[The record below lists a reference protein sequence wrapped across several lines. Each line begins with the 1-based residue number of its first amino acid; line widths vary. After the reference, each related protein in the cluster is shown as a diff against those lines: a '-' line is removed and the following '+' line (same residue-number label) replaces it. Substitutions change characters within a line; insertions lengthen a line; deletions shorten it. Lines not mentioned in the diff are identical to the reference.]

1 MITMKKSI
9 FSKEVDFNSCPAKWG
24 KVKLKFLVKINQHTL
39 PETTR
44 NDLEIEYID
53 IGNVDKTKGI
63 IETEKYYFED
73 APSRARR
80 IVKKGDII
88 VSTVRTYLQAI
99 AEITERKNNLIVSTG
114 FAVFTPTNIFNRY
127 ATYFIKSEYFVN
139 QVMSQSVGVSYP
151 AISPSKLAS
160 IKILVPGK
168 NEQRSIAAFLDR
180 ETARIDALIEKKQQL
195 IALLKEKRTA
205 LITRAVTKGIG
216 ALSGAETPKMKPS
229 GIEWLGEIPEHWEVK
244 RLRYLLQI
252 TTGEK
257 DTENREENG
266 VYPFYVR
273 SQTVERI
280 STYSYDGEAILTAG
294 DGVGVCKVWH
304 HVNAKFD
311 FHQRV
316 YMLYKFRGV
325 TGRFLFYF
333 LKELFVHEV
342 LKLSAKSTV
351 DSLRL
356 HMFQNF
362 PVAVPNSIIEQRRIG
377 EFLNAKTR
385 KIDDLV
391 VKVNHAIEKL
401 REYRTALISAAVTGK
416 VRMGE

>member
-1 MITMKKSI
+1 MKYKAYKNYADGI
-9 FSKEVDFNSCPAKWG
+9 NDWIGEIPEHWKFI
-24 KVKLKFLVKINQHTL
+24 KLKFTCEIKMGQSPDSNDYIEDIEALPFLQGNADFNKLYPTASIYCNTANKVAFRNEILLSVRAPIGALNIADREYGIGRGLCSINPKNIYQKYLYYQLLFKNNELNSIGTGSTFTAISIDEIKNLSFIIPPLPEQHT
-39 PETTR
+39 
-44 NDLEIEYID
+44 
-53 IGNVDKTKGI
+53 
-63 IETEKYYFED
+63 
-73 APSRARR
+73 
-80 IVKKGDII
+80 
-88 VSTVRTYLQAI
+88 
-99 AEITERKNNLIVSTG
+99 
-114 FAVFTPTNIFNRY
+114 
-127 ATYFIKSEYFVN
+127 
-139 QVMSQSVGVSYP
+139 
-151 AISPSKLAS
+151 
-160 IKILVPGK
+160 
-168 NEQRSIAAFLDR
+168 IAAFLDR
-180 ETARIDALIEKKQQL
+180 ETARIDALIDKKQKL

-244 RLRYLLQI
+244 RMRYLVQI

-257 DTENREENG
+257 DTENREDYGE
-266 VYPFYVR
+266 YPFYVR

-333 LKELFVHEV
+333 LKELFIHEV

-362 PVAVPNSIIEQRRIG
+362 PAAVPNSIIEQRRIG
-377 EFLNAKTR
+377 DFLDAKTR
-385 KIDDLV
+385 KIDVLV
-391 VKVNHAIEKL
+391 LKVNHAIAKL

-416 VRMGE
+416 VRVGSENI